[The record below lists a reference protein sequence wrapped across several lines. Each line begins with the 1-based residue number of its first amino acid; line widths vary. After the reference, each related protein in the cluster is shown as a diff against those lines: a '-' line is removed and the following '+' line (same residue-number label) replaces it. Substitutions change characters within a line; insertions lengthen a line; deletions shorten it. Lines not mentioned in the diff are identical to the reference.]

1 MNQNLRANKKNF
13 RMKGFAQGIALKQ
26 RRNTTRKS
34 PIKEIIKHNDIL
46 ICCTQQVPSTGGG
59 NMFVDSFNVCQKLK
73 ESEPHLFQLLATTPI
88 HYYDV
93 GTDVYGEFNMKFS
106 HPMIE

>member
-1 MNQNLRANKKNF
+1 MLHC
-13 RMKGFAQGIALKQ
+13 I
-26 RRNTTRKS
+26 
-34 PIKEIIKHNDIL
+34 E
-46 ICCTQQVPSTGGG
+46 QVQSVGGG
-59 NMFVDSFNVCQKLK
+59 NMFVDSFSVSQKLK